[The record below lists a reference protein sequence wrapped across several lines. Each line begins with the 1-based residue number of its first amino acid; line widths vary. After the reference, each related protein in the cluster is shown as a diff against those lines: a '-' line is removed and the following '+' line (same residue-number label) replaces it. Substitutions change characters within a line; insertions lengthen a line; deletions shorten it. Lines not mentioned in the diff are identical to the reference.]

1 MKKLFLLFL
10 FAGFISANGLLAQS
24 TIPLDPKGDFKVW
37 SDWHQ
42 GSVKGDD
49 GKEYTYDYRVQLAK
63 RKGIGVYYEIEIKN
77 TGTTNISGRV
87 NFVYT
92 TIWLSTPM
100 NDNVKFKCKAGQST
114 IVEYV
119 QQGCKKTDKTKT
131 DYQASIECP
140 MDYTIYINTK

>member
-1 MKKLFLLFL
+1 MKNLFL
-10 FAGFISANGLLAQS
+10 FIAFAVMSATGLSAQS

-37 SDWHQ
+37 SEWHK

-49 GKEYTYDYRVQLAK
+49 GKEYTYDYRVQLTK
-63 RKGIGVYYEIEIKN
+63 RKGIGVYYAIEIKN

-87 NFVYT
+87 NFFYT

-100 NDNVKFKCKAGQST
+100 NDNVKFKCKAGQT
-114 IVEYV
+114 AMIEYV
-119 QQGCKKTDKTKT
+119 QQGCKKIDKEKS

-140 MDYTIYINTK
+140 MEYTIYITTK